1 MTVKT
6 RQQKLK
12 DIIPKDMT
20 TDELLKKLYYNPTI
34 GLIGKDKFYQ
44 KVKII
49 KPDITMNEIDT
60 FYDKQAINQVM
71 ARNIKTKVFSSMYAF
86 YPTNIYE
93 IDYIVY
99 NRYTMNHYQYI
110 FGCIDVY
117 SRYAQ
122 AVATTNMRN
131 ETTIK
136 ALEKIF
142 KVMGK
147 PEILKGDRQFF
158 NKEFIKYCDENNI
171 KYEFTTSNEIYKNP
185 IIERFNGTLAR
196 NINKYRVSSGNK
208 KWYSYLSDIVDNYNL
223 TYHKTIKDA
232 PYNIMFQDKNNNQ
245 EIVILPSTFEIGD
258 QVRKVIKK
266 KVFDK
271 GDMITHSPDVYIIEE
286 IKGNKFKISDG
297 RNHFYKPYEIKKAN
311 QVEFDDNV
319 IIPEPVLYKTIL
331 KPRKRIDVDKG
342 NIVTSTRK
350 RETMDHKKV
359 KNWKLETAQK

>member
-1 MTVKT
+1 
-6 RQQKLK
+6 
-12 DIIPKDMT
+12 
-20 TDELLKKLYYNPTI
+20 
-34 GLIGKDKFYQ
+34 
-44 KVKII
+44 
-49 KPDITMNEIDT
+49 
-60 FYDKQAINQVM
+60 
-71 ARNIKTKVFSSMYAF
+71 
-86 YPTNIYE
+86 
-93 IDYIVY
+93 
-99 NRYTMNHYQYI
+99 
-110 FGCIDVY
+110 
-117 SRYAQ
+117 
-122 AVATTNMRN
+122 
-131 ETTIK
+131 
-136 ALEKIF
+136 
-142 KVMGK
+142 
-147 PEILKGDRQFF
+147 
-158 NKEFIKYCDENNI
+158 
-171 KYEFTTSNEIYKNP
+171 
-185 IIERFNGTLAR
+185 
-196 NINKYRVSSGNK
+196 
-208 KWYSYLSDIVDNYNL
+208 VDNYNL

-331 KPRKRIDVDKG
+331 KPRKKIDVDKG

-350 RETMDHKKV
+350 RETTDHKKV